1 MSDLDS
7 LDTLFLAWAV
17 LFEVVLIVHFILRKW
32 AFDAYVMKYGWIVY
46 ALAVPAV
53 IISVAILYGGKAWSF
68 WFGGVIYFVWAVYG
82 YVVEY
87 VMHVQWRS
95 PIEWQFLGPYVLL
108 YLATVMF
115 YWWPVALISR
125 PLWYV
130 CAGLFVASTLLN
142 ILSHRPARMTG

>member
-7 LDTLFLAWAV
+7 LDTLFLAWG
-17 LFEVVLIVHFILRKW
+17 FFFQIVLIVHFILRKW
-32 AFDAYVMKYGWIVY
+32 AFDAYLMKYGWIVY

-53 IISVAILYGGKAWSF
+53 VISAAILSGGKAWSF
-68 WFGGVIYFVWAVYG
+68 WLGGLIYFAWAAYG

-95 PIEWQFLGPYVLL
+95 PIAWRYLGPYVLL

-130 CAGLFVASTLLN
+130 YAVLFVVSTLLN
-142 ILSHRPARMTG
+142 VFSHRQTRAAA